1 MNKTIVRL
9 AALGVLLVVIYFG
22 YQLIDKWLN
31 PCDDIFRQSVVSI
44 GAKLD
49 VVKAKGEVAIG
60 SQKIQE
66 LDKSAHQMAV
76 NLKTCCIVCRGRA
89 TPEFLRCKEG
99 FERYD
104 AAVRK
109 VASSIEDELGLDL
122 SQFHFHAPG
131 EHTLAGKRFPME
143 LHLVNRSAD
152 GRIAVLGV
160 LIASGAENPN
170 LDGLLAAAPARSG
183 EERELHGRLD
193 PADLV
198 PPGKAYRYR
207 GSLTTPPCTENVR
220 WTVLAQPLTLSPGE
234 IAAFTRLYRGD
245 NRPLQPLN
253 GRELFIVG

>member
-1 MNKTIVRL
+1 MADHIEREWSHYAVQAPSLSVHGHAPPMSMML
-9 AALGVLLVVIYFG
+9 AAELAGLGTRSFAAHI
-22 YQLIDKWLN
+22 ILN
-31 PCDDIFRQSVVSI
+31 PEYGLLYYAALITTLPLTPDPPLAEPACPHPGCVAMYRRI
-44 GAKLD
+44 GTTPCLR
-49 VVKAKGEVAIG
+49 VCPGCLFGTIG
-60 SQKIQE
+60 
-66 LDKSAHQMAV
+66 
-76 NLKTCCIVCRGRA
+76 
-89 TPEFLRCKEG
+89 
-99 FERYD
+99 
-104 AAVRK
+104 
-109 VASSIEDELGLDL
+109 
-122 SQFHFHAPG
+122 
-131 EHTLAGKRFPME
+131 
-143 LHLVNRSAD
+143 AD

-170 LDGLLAAAPARSG
+170 LDGLLAAAPARGG